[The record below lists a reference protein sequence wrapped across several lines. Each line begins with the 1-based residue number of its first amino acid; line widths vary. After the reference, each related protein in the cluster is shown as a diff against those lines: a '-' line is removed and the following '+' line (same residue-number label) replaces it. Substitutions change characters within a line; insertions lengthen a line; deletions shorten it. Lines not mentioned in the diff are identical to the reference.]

1 MFDIFKL
8 IPLEILILIN
18 LNKGYNRKSI
28 GSKNFRHVK
37 RSRKYH
43 AFWDYF
49 LSYWFSNKSFS
60 I

>member
-28 GSKNFRHVK
+28 GSKNFRHIK

-43 AFWDYF
+43 AF
-49 LSYWFSNKSFS
+49 
-60 I
+60 